1 MTRPVVAAALLC
13 AFLWPQAPAP
23 KPPDPQVFRSAVE
36 LIAIDVQVIDR
47 RGVPVAGLGPDRF
60 EVTVDGRRRRVVS
73 AAFLDEHSIAAGDS
87 PTAAP
92 ADAPTTPAG
101 LPAPGGRVVILAIDA
116 GSFEAAAANSVA
128 TAGAL
133 AARAASPGRPRR
145 PVYVSAGPED

>member
-73 AAFLDEHSIAAGDS
+73 AAFLDEHSIAASDS

-92 ADAPTTPAG
+92 AEALTTPRG
-101 LPAPGGRVVILAIDA
+101 C
-116 GSFEAAAANSVA
+116 
-128 TAGAL
+128 
-133 AARAASPGRPRR
+133 RPRA
-145 PVYVSAGPED
+145 VAS